1 MGLLLGDMHPIRAP
15 DARAAEIARRQHG
28 VVTLD
33 HLRDCG
39 LSPTAVRERVRAGRL
54 HRLHRSVY
62 AVGHIAPS
70 NERRWMAAVLAVGGT
85 AVLSHRSAAELW
97 GLLPPRFG
105 AVDASFPGRGGKR
118 KRQGIRIH
126 RPASLEPTEITKVHD
141 IPVTSPA
148 RTLTDLRRVV
158 SAGELRHAIR
168 QADFLGLPTGP
179 DVASDRTR
187 SELER
192 QFLRLCTRYDLPKPA
207 VNMQIGTMT
216 VDFCWMEARLVVETD
231 GYRAHRGRQAFEHD
245 RARDLRLKRLGYETV
260 HLSYRQVFDE
270 PVAVIAALR
279 PALIPSAGA
288 R

>member
-1 MGLLLGDMHPIRAP
+1 MHPKRAL
-15 DARAAEIARRQHG
+15 DVRVAEIARRQHG
-28 VVTLD
+28 VVTISQ
-33 HLRDCG
+33 LRDCG

-54 HRLHRSVY
+54 HKLHRGVY
-62 AVGHIAPS
+62 AVGHVAPS
-70 NERRWMAAVLAVGGT
+70 DERRWMAVVLALGCT

-105 AVDASFPGRGGKR
+105 AVDASLPGRGGKR

-126 RPASLEPTEITKVHD
+126 RPASLESIEIAKVRN

-148 RTLTDLRRVV
+148 RTLADLRLGV
-158 SAGELRHAIR
+158 SAGELRRAIR

-192 QFLRLCTRYDLPKPA
+192 RFLWLCTRHHLPRPA
-207 VNMQIGTMT
+207 VNMQIGAMA
-216 VDFCWMEARLVVETD
+216 VDFCWVEARLIVETD
-231 GYRAHRGRQAFEHD
+231 GYRAHRGRQAFEN
-245 RARDLRLKRLGYETV
+245 
-260 HLSYRQVFDE
+260 VF
-270 PVAVIAALR
+270 AALR
-279 PALIPSAGA
+279 PSLTPPAGA